1 MEIKPY
7 GVAMKLDFKK
17 VQEKMRGLS
26 LDFLNSLKP
35 FTAINLFFYSII
47 FTLAFF
53 SLVFFF
59 LFISDGTGEFAK
71 YFILLAVSVTLLTL
85 VYNIRRH
92 VSEDYYKDAKEHLEK
107 AFEILQPK
115 EVGALPPNDR
125 YIWLTAARFL
135 KVSEIMAGKI
145 MMTSHKD
152 MYREERQ
159 FWRVKFSGLVKDFP
173 AEYYAESPEKMSMW
187 SSRDRDPLSE
197 ASLVVIYKFIEWEK
211 DYIDPLENL
220 IFSDDEIEK
229 MRFSTYR
236 KLGEF
241 LHDVRE
247 LRKREYKEK

>member
-1 MEIKPY
+1 MEIKPS
-7 GVAMKLDFKK
+7 GVAMKLVFKK
-17 VQEKMRGLS
+17 IREKVRGL
-26 LDFLNSLKP
+26 LLYCLNNLKP
-35 FTAINLFFYSII
+35 FTAINLFFYGVISILV
-47 FTLAFF
+47 FLSLLF
-53 SLVFFF
+53 SL
-59 LFISDGTGEFAK
+59 LFVSDGAEEYAK

-92 VSEDYYKDAKEHLEK
+92 VSEDYYKDAKEYLEK
-107 AFEILQPK
+107 AFEILQPR
-115 EVGALPPNDR
+115 EGDDRPPNDR

-135 KVSEIMAGKI
+135 KVSEKLAEKI

-159 FWRVKFSGLVKDFP
+159 YWRVKFRGLVKDFP
-173 AEYYAESPEKMSMW
+173 AEYYAESAEKMGGW

-211 DYIDPLENL
+211 SYVDPLESL
-220 IFSDDEIEK
+220 IFTDDEIEK

-236 KLGEF
+236 QLGEF

-247 LRKREYKEK
+247 FRKREYKK